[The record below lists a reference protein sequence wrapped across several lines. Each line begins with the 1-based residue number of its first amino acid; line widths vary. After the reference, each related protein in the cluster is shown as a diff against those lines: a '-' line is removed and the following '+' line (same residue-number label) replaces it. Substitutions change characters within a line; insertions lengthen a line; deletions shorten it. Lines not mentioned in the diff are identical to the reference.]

1 MANIKPYT
9 DQIANA
15 VYGEEVRSSIINAVT
30 KINDDNESY
39 EPIKAEI
46 KEVKEDIDNAQ
57 TTLTNIRN
65 ATTSASTTK
74 SNLDDSIAKANT
86 AKSNLDSSITSGT
99 TAKSN
104 LDGSISSGNTLKSAL
119 NTLNT
124 NATATKNDLTSINST
139 ASTTKTNLTSINNTA
154 STTLTNLTSA
164 NAKGQEYITE
174 WKAILD
180 SGISHNSIYR
190 GKFLGT
196 SFTSAQQTAVANGTF
211 DDMYIGDYW
220 TINGVNWRICD
231 FDYFYGIGDTA
242 FTKHHIVIM
251 PDSNI
256 LGGTGSG
263 TWMNATDTTTG
274 GYTGTQYRSTY
285 RSQCKTLFTNAFGTA
300 HIATHRELL
309 CNVVTSGASS
319 GWAWAD
325 ADTEL
330 PSEENIYG
338 HGVWGVSSLG
348 GGSGNNVGVNHG
360 QFALFRHGHK
370 HIRNGGSYWLR
381 NVCSSSGF
389 AFVGDSGYA
398 NYTSASASWVGFRPY
413 SVLI

>member
-1 MANIKPYT
+1 MAEVSKLQVDSTTVY
-9 DQIANA
+9 DIADTNFRTKTQALTGTLNA
-15 VYGEEVRSSIINAVT
+15 SPAALSSLSDT
-30 KINDDNESY
+30 SKILVNDSSVGKTITYANLKT
-39 EPIKAEI
+39 IVGANTI
-46 KEVKEDIDNAQ
+46 
-57 TTLTNIRN
+57 TTLLPN
-65 ATTSASTTK
+65 
-74 SNLDDSIAKANT
+74 
-86 AKSNLDSSITSGT
+86 
-99 TAKSN
+99 
-104 LDGSISSGNTLKSAL
+104 
-119 NTLNT
+119 
-124 NATATKNDLTSINST
+124 
-139 ASTTKTNLTSINNTA
+139 
-154 STTLTNLTSA
+154 
-164 NAKGQEYITE
+164 
-174 WKAILD
+174 
-180 SGISHNSIYR
+180 GISHNSIYR
-190 GKFLGT
+190 GKSLGT
-196 SFTSAQQTAVANGTF
+196 SFASAQQTAVANGTF

-242 FTKHHIVIM
+242 FTKHHVVIM

-309 CNVVTSGASS
+309 CNAVTSGASS

-348 GGSGNNVGVNHG
+348 GGSGYNVGVNHG

-370 HIRNGGSYWLR
+370 HIRNGSNYWLR

-389 AFVGDSGYA
+389 ARVTNCGDALYRG
-398 NYTSASASWVGFRPY
+398 ASNSWVGFRPY